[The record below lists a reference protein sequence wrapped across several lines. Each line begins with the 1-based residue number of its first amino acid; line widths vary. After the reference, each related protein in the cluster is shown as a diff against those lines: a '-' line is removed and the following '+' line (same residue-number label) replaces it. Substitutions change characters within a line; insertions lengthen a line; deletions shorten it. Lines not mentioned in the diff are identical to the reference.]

1 MKYIFILMLS
11 VALASCSAQENT
23 SLTADEFE
31 QQIKANPNAQILDVR
46 TPGEFNSGHLK
57 NALLADWRNK
67 KEFNRR
73 ISFIDKDKPVLV
85 YCLSGGRSAAAAE
98 MMRAAGYK
106 TVYEL
111 DGGLNAWR
119 GKDKLV
125 EGNSNAPQLLVQTF
139 DETIQKNGLVLV
151 DFGAEWCAP
160 CKKMEPILNAVVQ
173 KKGSSFTL
181 LKVDGGK
188 DLDLIKKYQVEALP
202 VFLIF
207 KNGQQIWRKDG
218 VATEAELLDKLQ

>member
-1 MKYIFILMLS
+1 MKYIFILILS
-11 VALASCSAQENT
+11 VALGSCSAQEKT

-31 QQIKANPNAQILDVR
+31 QQINANPNAQILDVR
-46 TPGEFNSGHLK
+46 TPGEFNTGHLK

-67 KEFNRR
+67 KEFDRR
-73 ISFIDKDKPVLV
+73 ISFIEKDKPVLV
-85 YCLSGGRSAAAAE
+85 YRLSGGRSAAAAE
-98 MMRAAGYK
+98 MMREAGYK

-125 EGNSNAPQLLVQTF
+125 EGNANEPQMLVQTF

-188 DLDLIKKYQVEALP
+188 DLDLIKKYQVDALP